1 MNKNVKINNPMKVI
15 TGPDTRWSY
24 ANVWEPKSING
35 GTPKY
40 SVSLIIPKSDT
51 KTIAKIEAAIEAAY
65 KEGEAKL
72 KGNGKSVPALSVIKT
87 PLRDGDME
95 RPDDPA
101 YANAY
106 FVNANATSAPGI
118 VDADRNPILTRSEV
132 YSGVYGRASIS
143 FYAFNI
149 SGNKG
154 IACGLNN
161 LQKIRDGEPLGGKA
175 SAESDFASDEG
186 QVQVNHNHF
195 LGYTKDADGNLI
207 IDPEQAE
214 VVKRI
219 YREYLEGYS
228 MDRIAKGLEADGILT
243 GAGKTKWWTSTINKI
258 LRNEKYIGDALL
270 QKTYTTDFLNKTRV
284 KNNGIVPQYYVEGN
298 HEAIIPKDIFLRV
311 QEELVRKRVVK
322 TSTNGKKRSYSCNH
336 CFAQIVICGECGEM
350 FRRIHWNN
358 RGCKSIVWRCIS
370 RLEPTGQECHA
381 RTVNEP
387 VLENVV
393 VQAIN
398 TLLGDKSTYQ
408 TQLQQNIAKV
418 IRSAQQKTAD
428 GIDER
433 LQKLQKELLKKANN
447 KEAYDEIADEI
458 FKLREQREKCTVDT
472 AARDAQ
478 ISRINELQDFIK
490 QQPTHLET
498 FDEALVKHW
507 LERIIVCEDHF
518 TVELKSGLKI
528 DIEG

>member
-1 MNKNVKINNPMKVI
+1 MGNVMVIPARRQVRNTARQQEDKPKLRVAAYCRVSTDSDEQATSSEAQVEHYTEFIQKNPEWEFAGIYADDGISGTNTKNRDKFNRMIEDCEAGTIDMIITKSISRFARNTLDCLKYIRQLKDKNIPVFFEKEAINTMDAKGEVLITIMTSLAQQESQSLSQNVK
-15 TGPDTRWSY
+15 
-24 ANVWEPKSING
+24 
-35 GTPKY
+35 
-40 SVSLIIPKSDT
+40 L
-51 KTIAKIEAAIEAAY
+51 
-65 KEGEAKL
+65 
-72 KGNGKSVPALSVIKT
+72 
-87 PLRDGDME
+87 
-95 RPDDPA
+95 
-101 YANAY
+101 
-106 FVNANATSAPGI
+106 
-118 VDADRNPILTRSEV
+118 
-132 YSGVYGRASIS
+132 
-143 FYAFNI
+143 
-149 SGNKG
+149 
-154 IACGLNN
+154 GLQFRYQN
-161 LQKIRDGEPLGGKA
+161 
-175 SAESDFASDEG
+175 G

-195 LGYTKDADGNLI
+195 LGYTKDEEGNLV

-228 MDRIAKGLEADGILT
+228 MDKIAKGLEADGILT

-311 QEELVRKRVVK
+311 QEELVRRRVVK
-322 TSTNGKKRSYSCNH
+322 TSANGKKRSYSCNH

-358 RGCKSIVWRCIS
+358 RGCKSIVWRCLS
-370 RLEPTGQECHA
+370 RLECHA
-381 RTVNEP
+381 RTVYET

-393 VQAIN
+393 IQAIN

-408 TQLQQNIAKV
+408 AQLQQNIAKV
-418 IRSAQQKTAD
+418 IREAQKSTAD
-428 GIDER
+428 DIDEQ
-433 LQKLQKELLKKANN
+433 LMELQKELLKKANN
-447 KEAYDEIADEI
+447 KEAYDEIADQI

-478 ISRINELQDFIK
+478 IARINDLQDFIK
-490 QQPTHLET
+490 QQRTDLAE
-498 FDEALVKHW
+498 FDETLVKRW
-507 LERIIVCEDHF
+507 LKQITVWENHF

>member
-1 MNKNVKINNPMKVI
+1 MGNVMVIPAKRQVGNTARQQDAKPKLRVAAYCRVSTDSDEQATSYDAQVEHYTELIQKNPEWEFAGIYADDGISGTNTKKREDFNRMIDDCEAGNIDMIITKSISRFARNTLDCLKYIRKLKEKNIPVFFEKEAINTMDAKGEVLITIMASLAQQESQSISQNVKL
-15 TGPDTRWSY
+15 
-24 ANVWEPKSING
+24 E
-35 GTPKY
+35 
-40 SVSLIIPKSDT
+40 
-51 KTIAKIEAAIEAAY
+51 
-65 KEGEAKL
+65 
-72 KGNGKSVPALSVIKT
+72 
-87 PLRDGDME
+87 
-95 RPDDPA
+95 
-101 YANAY
+101 
-106 FVNANATSAPGI
+106 
-118 VDADRNPILTRSEV
+118 
-132 YSGVYGRASIS
+132 
-143 FYAFNI
+143 
-149 SGNKG
+149 
-154 IACGLNN
+154 
-161 LQKIRDGEPLGGKA
+161 LQFRYQN
-175 SAESDFASDEG
+175 G

-207 IDPEQAE
+207 IDPEQSE

-270 QKTYTTDFLNKTRV
+270 QKTYTTDFLNKTS
-284 KNNGIVPQYYVEGN
+284 
-298 HEAIIPKDIFLRV
+298 A
-311 QEELVRKRVVK
+311 
-322 TSTNGKKRSYSCNH
+322 NGKKRTYSCKH

-381 RTVNEP
+381 RTVNEM

-408 TQLQQNIAKV
+408 AQLQQNIAKV
-418 IRSAQQKTAD
+418 IRSAQQNTAD

-433 LQKLQKELLKKANN
+433 LQELQKELLKKANN

-472 AARDAQ
+472 ATRDAQ
-478 ISRINELQDFIK
+478 IARINELQDFIK
-490 QQPTHLET
+490 QQPAHLEA
-498 FDEALVKHW
+498 FDEALVKRW
-507 LERIIVCEDHF
+507 LERIIVWEDHF
-518 TVELKSGLKI
+518 SVELKSGLKI
-528 DIEG
+528 EIEV